1 MHTNTNNKCYQS
13 AFKQVFQN
21 SSKDIWRMEPHN
33 CKSCQMTARNG
44 VKLGPEMKTHSPL
57 AYGSYNDKQGSI
69 TRFNTYQLRNG
80 GGGAAHFISHDN
92 CYGLGLC
99 LWLAHVLE
107 IKWKKCC
114 YCSTLFQLEWYALAV
129 AIYYYYLHF
138 DDCLVI

>member
-13 AFKQVFQN
+13 AFKQVFPNYIHTYYTLQ
-21 SSKDIWRMEPHN
+21 KDIWRMEPHN

-44 VKLGPEMKTHSPL
+44 VKLRPEMKTHSPL

-69 TRFNTYQLRNG
+69 TRFNTYQRSG

-114 YCSTLFQLEWYALAV
+114 YCSNVISVGMVCISSSHLLLLFT
-129 AIYYYYLHF
+129 F
-138 DDCLVI
+138 